1 MYQRP
6 NFVVVSKGD
15 FEIDKICIG
24 GYDHCGRGY
33 TK

>member
-6 NFVVVSKGD
+6 SFVVVSKG
-15 FEIDKICIG
+15 EIKLDKVCIG

-33 TK
+33 K